1 MYQQCQNA
9 QQIQLFNKNTAKTV
23 QAERKLDDDN
33 EISRGYLMPLL
44 QVEGYIALN
53 KAEQWT

>member
-1 MYQQCQNA
+1 MH
-9 QQIQLFNKNTAKTV
+9 NKFSSLIRITAKTV